1 MAITIDEAIRILNLD
16 IESGCSTPPANLDEA
31 EGLGIEALK
40 RVDDQRNGKVVPF
53 EKWLPGET
61 EDIVR
66 GMTETMFINPET
78 D

>member
-1 MAITIDEAIRILNLD
+1 MTIDEAIRILNLD

-40 RVDDQRNGKVVPF
+40 HYKRHRHAFDDPQGYT
-53 EKWLPGET
+53 LPGET
-61 EDIVR
+61 
-66 GMTETMFINPET
+66 T